1 MQAKTT
7 TVLFNS
13 GIMQRL
19 EMNIKKVNNM
29 LGFLF
34 QKMLAMH
41 MDVRITVHS
50 TWITLF
56 LGMAEEIGPLTSYI
70 V

>member
-1 MQAKTT
+1 MQAKT
-7 TVLFNS
+7 LQFY
-13 GIMQRL
+13 GIRDIKL
-19 EMNIKKVNNM
+19 IEMNNTKVNNM

-56 LGMAEEIGPLTSYI
+56 LDMVEEIGLLTSYI

>member
-1 MQAKTT
+1 
-7 TVLFNS
+7 
-13 GIMQRL
+13 
-19 EMNIKKVNNM
+19 MNNTKVNNM
-29 LGFLF
+29 LGVLF

-41 MDVRITVHS
+41 MDVRITAHS

-56 LGMAEEIGPLTSYI
+56 LGMAEEIGLLTSYI

>member
-1 MQAKTT
+1 MLKKLRIETNT
-7 TVLFNS
+7 
-13 GIMQRL
+13 
-19 EMNIKKVNNM
+19 KKVNIM
-29 LGFLF
+29 IVFSM

-41 MDVRITVHS
+41 MDVRITAHS

-56 LGMAEEIGPLTSYI
+56 LGTAGEVILLISYI

>member
-1 MQAKTT
+1 
-7 TVLFNS
+7 
-13 GIMQRL
+13 
-19 EMNIKKVNNM
+19 MNITMVNNM
-29 LGFLF
+29 IVFSM

-56 LGMAEEIGPLTSYI
+56 LDMVEEIGLLTSYI